1 MKTILMTGATVIA
14 LAMAGG
20 SQAQADALMKANG
33 CMNCHA
39 VDTKKVGP
47 SFKDIAAKNKGK
59 ADAEAALVAQLKA
72 GKGHPAIKAS
82 DADIGTM
89 VKFVLAQYHSQQDR
103 VAGPAGRATRP
114 SSSSEAQ
121 R

>member
-1 MKTILMTGATVIA
+1 MKTILTTGATLIA
-14 LAMAGG
+14 LAMAG
-20 SQAQADALMKANG
+20 SVQAQAKAEDLMKANG

-89 VKFVLAQYHSQQDR
+89 VKFVLAQ
-103 VAGPAGRATRP
+103 
-114 SSSSEAQ
+114 
-121 R
+121 